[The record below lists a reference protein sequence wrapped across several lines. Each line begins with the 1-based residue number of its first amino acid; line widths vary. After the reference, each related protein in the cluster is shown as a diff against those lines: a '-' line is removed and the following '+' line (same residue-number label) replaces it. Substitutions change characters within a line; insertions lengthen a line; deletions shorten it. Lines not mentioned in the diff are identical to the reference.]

1 MTFSSA
7 MKKLSAKHVML
18 LAVLTVAVVSAAA
31 YTNRAS
37 AASDMQAGNSLQGE
51 IVAVANVNHIQTLTV
66 RSDEIGR
73 FPNDELNVFLN
84 KNTTV
89 KMCSVRGPAK
99 DLKVGRDASIEYHE
113 LGGVPVADAVSEQC

>member
-7 MKKLSAKHVML
+7 RKNLSARLVML
-18 LAVLTVAVVSAAA
+18 LALLTAVIVSAAA

-37 AASDMQAGNSLQGE
+37 AASDMQAGNSIQGE
-51 IVAVANVNHIQTLTV
+51 IVAVANVNHVQTLTV

-89 KMCSVRGPAK
+89 KMCSIREPAK

-113 LGGVPVADAVSEQC
+113 LGGVAVADAISERC